1 MATLSAVNRISPQ
14 TLNAIMA
21 RHYPLQTAKYTYKRN
36 DYSISNI
43 GRYLHAT
50 RQYGQRSIAVDEI
63 MNAARRATRD
73 DDDFVLPATRSGP
86 NDSVT
91 GEQQQRVS
99 ETYLDELEC
108 NTTRNC
114 LADVEILDD
123 ELPEI
128 IEYEPVVPVTANDT
142 IRVLPVSE
150 PTTSITDGLA
160 PPRTADETA
169 GASVLADEPLRV
181 SSVIFDD

>member
-1 MATLSAVNRISPQ
+1 MATLDRISPQ

-73 DDDFVLPATRSGP
+73 DFVLPATLSGP

-128 IEYEPVVPVTANDT
+128 IEYEPVVPADDT

-150 PTTSITDGLA
+150 PTTSISDA

-169 GASVLADEPLRV
+169 SVLADEPVPV